1 MDLGISARLRPIL
14 DEVKRFIDNEILP
27 LEHEFLA
34 EVDKGD
40 RWSFTPRQTEI
51 LETLKSKARE
61 RGLWNFFL
69 TGHED
74 GHGLNT
80 VEYAY
85 SAEETGKAIRP
96 GGAFLVYQFRARVR
110 DFMEPHFKRIDNGY
124 EFWNVLP
131 CYLFWGWKS

>member
-14 DEVKRFIDNEILP
+14 DEVKRFIENEIVP
-27 LEHEFLA
+27 LEHEFFA

-85 SAEETGKAIRP
+85 IAEETGKSHLAPEACNCRRP
-96 GGAFLVYQFRARVR
+96 TPATWKCWRSYGSAEQKKVAATAAGRR
-110 DFMEPHFKRIDNGY
+110 DPLR
-124 EFWNVLP
+124 P
-131 CYLFWGWKS
+131 SP